1 MSKKEKKTPPT
12 IRNKRASF
20 EYHFLET
27 LVTGLVLTGTEI
39 KSVREGKVQMQDAFC
54 YIQNEE
60 LFIRGMEISPYD
72 LGTYNNHEPKR
83 VRKLLA
89 QKQEIR
95 KLKAKR
101 EEKGLT
107 IIPVKL
113 FFTEK
118 NLAKLEIAVAQG
130 KKLYDKRE
138 TIKERETSRNLKRLD
153 D

>member
-1 MSKKEKKTPPT
+1 MPKEKKTPPT

-20 EYHFLET
+20 EYQFLET
-27 LVTGLVLTGTEI
+27 LVVGLVLTGTEI
-39 KSVREGKVQMQDAFC
+39 KSVREGKVQIQDAFC
-54 YIQNEE
+54 FIQNDE
-60 LFIRGMEISPYD
+60 LFIKGMEISPYE

-83 VRKLLA
+83 IRKLLA
-89 QKQEIR
+89 HKHEIR

-118 NLAKLEIAVAQG
+118 NLAKLEIAIAKG
-130 KKLYDKRE
+130 KKLFDKRE
-138 TIKERETSRNLKRLD
+138 SIKERETSRNLKRIED
-153 D
+153 